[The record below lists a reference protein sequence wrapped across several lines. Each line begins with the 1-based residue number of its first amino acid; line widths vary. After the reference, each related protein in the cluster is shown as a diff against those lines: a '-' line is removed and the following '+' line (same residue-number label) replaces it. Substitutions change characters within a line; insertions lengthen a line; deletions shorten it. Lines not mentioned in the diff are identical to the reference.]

1 MKTNTPKIQISE
13 FVDLV
18 ALPSKSLSYQIFDL
32 IIEDEININNYCA
45 ALIDKV
51 CILNNTSY
59 SNFID
64 YQCLQVQNPILFLEK
79 FQELI
84 TNNEK
89 VFRTK
94 CINLK
99 MSYLFDLLDK
109 KHKEL
114 QSTTVKK
121 SKNKIQDKYIN
132 AKSEHRIFCFQ
143 NLLIQVDNC
152 KTDKEK
158 IILLT
163 NEKHEYKRANKTKI
177 NKNLELY
184 DLLCVQEIDQIKEL
198 SNLKA
203 EEELAKAH
211 QLNSNLVF
219 PKLKINCN
227 LNQIVDVFHYLST
240 KEFEKG
246 KPYIE
251 GSLADLK
258 AAIITIFKDKDS
270 NDLSP
275 QTVET
280 ILKPSRDDKRPK
292 DYKRIDLDK
301 LL

>member
-1 MKTNTPKIQISE
+1 MRTKNPQIQISE
-13 FVDLV
+13 FVELV
-18 ALPSKSLSYQIFDL
+18 AFPLLESKNSIFDV
-32 IIEDEININNYCA
+32 IIEEEINIKNYCA

-64 YQCLQVQNPILFLEK
+64 YQCVQVQNLILFLEK

-132 AKSEHRIFCFQ
+132 AKSEHRIFCFE
-143 NLLIQVDNC
+143 NLLIQVNNC
-152 KTDKEK
+152 NTDKEK

-227 LNQIVDVFHYLST
+227 LNQIVDVFHYLNPL
-240 KEFEKG
+240 G
-246 KPYIE
+246 
-251 GSLADLK
+251 
-258 AAIITIFKDKDS
+258 AIIFVNKDS
-270 NDLSP
+270 
-275 QTVET
+275 
-280 ILKPSRDDKRPK
+280 
-292 DYKRIDLDK
+292 
-301 LL
+301 